1 MQFSRQRNWLAV
13 IAGLMSPAFALAQ
26 AVTPA
31 TSFMAIANAV
41 QTGINTVVTNN
52 PLSGVGWTLF
62 GFFVA
67 ANLVWVIMK
76 GFFSGSGLNGV
87 VGDLVPL
94 GVTGVVAWAFLGGG
108 GNALSSVLDDT
119 MSVIGQAVTGS
130 ATKSIGQL
138 IVDAGAITIESIINI
153 WAQPVNSTP
162 KSFSWDGLIEII
174 SIIPVSMYTIVAA
187 AASTFLILVAM
198 FVYMATLVMS
208 QINIEIA
215 KLFAPLF
222 VPFLLFRPASW
233 MFDGWL
239 RFFLSSALLKIV
251 GLLLLQITSVIL
263 AQMLQLSQNQVTASL
278 SGIDA
283 VHFDI
288 TKMSVMFLMAGLCA
302 MMMAKAPSIA
312 TGLLSGGGGATFGGW
327 SDIASKAPGT
337 KMLLGGMGA
346 GAGRGGAAGAA
357 GGNALSGVTSAMPN
371 VLKPATHGLG
381 AIVSRSDGV
390 RMAQSDSRGASMA
403 GDGTRNIS
411 RDMSQ
416 MPSATQAAYSR
427 HLEGKNAGFQKQ
439 AQDSSF
445 YGPPSPRYTV
455 SKPTSSITPS
465 KK

>member
-1 MQFSRQRNWLAV
+1 M
-13 IAGLMSPAFALAQ
+13 
-26 AVTPA
+26 
-31 TSFMAIANAV
+31 
-41 QTGINTVVTNN
+41 
-52 PLSGVGWTLF
+52 GWALF

-67 ANLVWVIMK
+67 ANLVWVFLK
-76 GFFSGSGLNGV
+76 GYFSGSGLNGV

-94 GVTGVVAWAFLGGG
+94 AVTGVVAWAFLGGG
-108 GNALSSVLDDT
+108 GNALSAVLDDT
-119 MSVIGQAVTGS
+119 MNVIGQAVTGS
-130 ATKSIGQL
+130 DMKSIGQL
-138 IVDAGAITIESIINI
+138 IVDAGVVTIESIMNM
-153 WAQPVNSTP
+153 WSEPVNSTP

-174 SIIPVSMYTIVAA
+174 SIIPVSIYTIVAA
-187 AASTFLILVAM
+187 AASTFLILVALL
-198 FVYMATLVMS
+198 VYMATLVMS

-215 KLFAPLF
+215 KLFAPIF

-239 RFFLSSALLKIV
+239 RFFLSSALLKII

-263 AQMLQLSQNQVTASL
+263 GQMLQLSQNQVTANL

-288 TKMSVMFLMAGLCA
+288 AKMSVMFLMAGLCA
-302 MMMAKAPSIA
+302 MLMAKAPSIA

-337 KMLLGGMGA
+337 KMLLGGMGSDVGRGRGA
-346 GAGRGGAAGAA
+346 GAP
-357 GGNALSGVTSAMPN
+357 GGNSFSVVTSAMPN
-371 VLKPATHGLG
+371 ILKPASHGLG

-403 GDGTRNIS
+403 GDGTRSIS

-439 AQDSSF
+439 AQNASF